1 MAYNRNQKHRNHS
14 STNQRGD
21 KPRKQ
26 FRKKLGRHEFFVE
39 GNPSGVKVPDASTG
53 TLERA
58 LKYLKRQMKDSD
70 TIGKLRANKE
80 FIKPSAKRRKQ
91 MQDAVRKQQL
101 RDKISKEYWDK
112 FTWIV
117 PPSKDIGPDLPL

>member
-26 FRKKLGRHEFFVE
+26 FRKKLGRHEFFLE
-39 GNPSGVKVPDASTG
+39 GNPSGVKVPDASSG

-58 LKYLKRQMKDSD
+58 LKYLKRQMKDAD
-70 TIGKLRANKE
+70 IVGQVRAKRE
-80 FIKPSAKRRKQ
+80 YTKPSQLKRVQKQEAIRKL
-91 MQDAVRKQQL
+91 AWETKKQ
-101 RDKISKEYWDK
+101 KEAEKNHMW
-112 FTWIV
+112 TAIV
-117 PPSKDIGPDLPL
+117 NGKAI